1 VTAVEPH
8 VRGGDFLK
16 SIVYGGMDGIIT
28 TFAVVSAV
36 AGGNLSQGTVLI
48 MGVANLLAD
57 GISMGV
63 GDFVSSTSEVE
74 YTKSER
80 AREMWECENYLEG
93 EKNEMIEIYAAKK
106 GITEKDAHTIVDI
119 ISRDLDTFVDIM
131 MFEELGMLPPEEEDM
146 WDAAKGG
153 AITFG
158 SFLVFGLVPI
168 LPYLVRGT
176 ATPDARAGVDTTFIV
191 SVALTALTLFGLGAA
206 TQRFSVRKW
215 YIAGAFTFANGA
227 LAAMASYL
235 IAWGVSEAFDVEI

>member
-1 VTAVEPH
+1 VK
-8 VRGGDFLK
+8 GGDFLK
-16 SIVYGGMDGIIT
+16 SLVYGGMDGIIT

-36 AGGNLSQGTVLI
+36 AGGNLSQSTVLI

-74 YTKSER
+74 FTRAER

-106 GITEKDAHTIVDI
+106 GITDKDARTIVDI

-131 MFEELGMLPPEEEDM
+131 MFEELGMLPPDDGDM
-146 WDAAKGG
+146 KDAAKGG
-153 AITFG
+153 ALTFA
-158 SFLVFGLVPI
+158 SFLVFGFIPI
-168 LPYLVRGT
+168 LPYVIRGT
-176 ATPDARAGVDTTFIV
+176 ATPNARAGVDSTFIV
-191 SVALTALTLFGLGAA
+191 SVALTAITLFALGAA

-215 YIAGAFTFANGA
+215 YVAGAFTFANGA
-227 LAAMASYL
+227 LAALASYM